1 MIFHGYYA
9 DVSDVEADAFV
20 QAQRMGRLVTV
31 GDDGTPHIGLYNFV
45 HDGDVIELHIVRAD
59 EQVADLRSRSRAVFE
74 VDEVLTVIPSYW
86 VHPEYAGTA
95 TSYHRT
101 VIFECEG
108 RVVDE
113 PDAVVAQLRRLLAKH
128 QPEGG
133 FRTPSGDD
141 PMYAGAVAQ
150 LAALRLA
157 VRRCRVKFKLAQN
170 RPPEVR
176 ARLIAELR
184 KRDAPGD
191 ARATDALQWT
201 IDRTPPKGQS

>member
-9 DVSDVEADAFV
+9 DMSDAEVDAFV

-31 GDDGTPHIGLYNFV
+31 GTDGTPHLGLYNFV
-45 HDGDVIELHIVRAD
+45 YDGSSVELHIVRAD
-59 EQVADLRSRSRAVFE
+59 EQVSDLRARGRCVFE
-74 VDEVLTVIPSYW
+74 LDEILTVIPSYW

-101 VIFECEG
+101 VIFECEAT
-108 RVVDE
+108 VLDE
-113 PDAVVAQLRRLLAKH
+113 PRAVVAQLERLLAKH

-133 FRTPSGDD
+133 FRRPSADD
-141 PMYAGAVAQ
+141 PMYTGALGQ

-157 VRRCRVKFKLAQN
+157 ISRRRVKFKLAQN

-176 ARLIAELR
+176 RGLIGELR
-184 KRDAPGD
+184 KRGAPGD
-191 ARATDALQWT
+191 TAAADALEWT
-201 IDRTPPKGQS
+201 IDRTPTRGN